1 MIIDKG
7 IHDII
12 RPQWIFDSIAN
23 NALAPM
29 TRNYFF
35 HATASRMES
44 EEFNDE
50 GDDLERHS
58 SEGEAATRMSVS
70 PDIQVDNQV
79 PEFKEEDSEMQDWL
93 QIGPSTK
100 TAEKGDDDEADSATD
115 PDSDNEDNW
124 FSVEPPREAE
134 VPGTEVS
141 PPWFARVGTHFPAAF
156 MTARCRR

>member
-12 RPQWIFDSIAN
+12 RPQWVFDSIAN

-29 TRNYFF
+29 TRKYFF

-50 GDDLERHS
+50 DDDLERLS

-70 PDIQVDNQV
+70 PDIQVDDQV
-79 PEFKEEDSEMQDWL
+79 PQFKEEDSEVQDWL

-100 TAEKGDDDEADSATD
+100 TAENDDEVGADSATD
-115 PDSDNEDNW
+115 PDSVNEDNW

-141 PPWFARVGTHFPAAF
+141 PPLVATVDIHFPAAF
-156 MTARCRR
+156 ITARCR

>member
-7 IHDII
+7 LHDII

-29 TRNYFF
+29 TRKYFF

-50 GDDLERHS
+50 DDDLERHS
-58 SEGEAATRMSVS
+58 SDRDAATRMSVS
-70 PDIQVDNQV
+70 PV
-79 PEFKEEDSEMQDWL
+79 PESKEEASEVQDWL

-100 TAEKGDDDEADSATD
+100 IAEKDDDDEADSATD

-124 FSVEPPREAE
+124 FSVEPPRGAE
-134 VPGTEVS
+134 VPRTEVS
-141 PPWFARVGTHFPAAF
+141 PPWVTRVDIHFPAALI
-156 MTARCRR
+156 TARCRR